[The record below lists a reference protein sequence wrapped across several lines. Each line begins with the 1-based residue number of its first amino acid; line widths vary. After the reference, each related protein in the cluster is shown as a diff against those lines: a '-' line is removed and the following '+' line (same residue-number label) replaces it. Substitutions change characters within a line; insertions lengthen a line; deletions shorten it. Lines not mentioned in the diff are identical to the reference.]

1 MPYFPQPPPYRTAD
15 ENLMAS
21 MRVSEIDRA
30 SRAAEDGDDMR
41 DDPAPANSGRWLAIV
56 LGFLGIAGLFI
67 LLYFLAGAF

>member
-21 MRVSEIDRA
+21 LRVSEIDRA
-30 SRAAEDGDDMR
+30 NREAEDGDEMR
-41 DDPAPANSGRWLAIV
+41 DEPASTGSGRWLVIL

-67 LLYFLAGAF
+67 LLYFFASVL